1 MINKTLI
8 TTTCIALEKS
18 IYACTKLDSNL
29 KKKLK
34 HLTGKII
41 KVSCTKPD
49 VDLFFDI
56 NDEVRVL
63 ETCNKKTDVTIE
75 GPAKDWIKLAT
86 ADDFGSSLIN
96 GKLNVKGD
104 TRILMSIGSL
114 MKEIDVDWGSYISK
128 FIGDIPTE
136 IIQNSTKEILFL
148 SKKFK
153 ESIIRNL
160 DNYLYNEI
168 DALPSDFEINSFDK
182 RLSNL
187 EINVDRVEA
196 KMNKLKK

>member
-1 MINKTLI
+1 MIKKENLDKTSAWPFVEAKKMLRERKNLI
-8 TTTCIALEKS
+8 EEK
-18 IYACTKLDSNL
+18 
-29 KKKLK
+29 
-34 HLTGKII
+34 GKITLQTGYGPSGLPHI
-41 KVSCTKPD
+41 GT
-49 VDLFFDI
+49 FG
-56 NDEVRVL
+56 EVARTTMMVNAL
-63 ETCNKKTDVTIE
+63 KQLT
-75 GPAKDWIKLAT
+75 
-86 ADDFGSSLIN
+86 
-96 GKLNVKGD
+96 
-104 TRILMSIGSL
+104 
-114 MKEIDVDWGSYISK
+114 
-128 FIGDIPTE
+128 DIPTE

>member
-1 MINKTLI
+1 
-8 TTTCIALEKS
+8 
-18 IYACTKLDSNL
+18 
-29 KKKLK
+29 
-34 HLTGKII
+34 
-41 KVSCTKPD
+41 
-49 VDLFFDI
+49 
-56 NDEVRVL
+56 
-63 ETCNKKTDVTIE
+63 
-75 GPAKDWIKLAT
+75 
-86 ADDFGSSLIN
+86 
-96 GKLNVKGD
+96 
-104 TRILMSIGSL
+104 MSIGSL
-114 MKEIDVDWGSYISK
+114 MKEIDIDWGSYISK

>member
-1 MINKTLI
+1 MRN
-8 TTTCIALEKS
+8 
-18 IYACTKLDSNL
+18 
-29 KKKLK
+29 
-34 HLTGKII
+34 
-41 KVSCTKPD
+41 
-49 VDLFFDI
+49 
-56 NDEVRVL
+56 
-63 ETCNKKTDVTIE
+63 
-75 GPAKDWIKLAT
+75 AKDWIKLAT
-86 ADDFGSSLIN
+86 ADDIGSSLIN

-187 EINVDRVEA
+187 EINVDQVEA
-196 KMNKLKK
+196 KINKFKK

>member
-1 MINKTLI
+1 M
-8 TTTCIALEKS
+8 EKS

-29 KKKLK
+29 KKLK

-86 ADDFGSSLIN
+86 ADDIGSSLIN

-196 KMNKLKK
+196 KIINSKNNSI

>member
-49 VDLFFDI
+49 VDLFFEI

-63 ETCNKKTDVTIE
+63 RHAI
-75 GPAKDWIKLAT
+75 
-86 ADDFGSSLIN
+86 
-96 GKLNVKGD
+96 
-104 TRILMSIGSL
+104 
-114 MKEIDVDWGSYISK
+114 
-128 FIGDIPTE
+128 
-136 IIQNSTKEILFL
+136 
-148 SKKFK
+148 
-153 ESIIRNL
+153 
-160 DNYLYNEI
+160 
-168 DALPSDFEINSFDK
+168 K
-182 RLSNL
+182 RLT
-187 EINVDRVEA
+187 
-196 KMNKLKK
+196 